1 MKKEKD
7 KEKLEEHILDEE
19 SELEEL
25 IEEPEQNET
34 APEPKEGPRT
44 SDEAPKGVPSIK
56 GDINIEGKES
66 NIDQNQF
73 REFVQTEPTAP
84 VLEEITGE
92 QELGG
97 RVFFT
102 PGMDTSVQD
111 DEGTFRYDLQ
121 AKEDEPKYHGD
132 YSTTR
137 QNLEELDTEKIG
149 RDIGQPRVRDA
160 GFVHAVEQTDS
171 PMQEKYH
178 EAQRIDMEKVG
189 RENPFETR
197 VKEVERKKL
206 DYEIK

>member
-1 MKKEKD
+1 MPKEVNESKQED
-7 KEKLEEHILDEE
+7 KEKEKQDD

-25 IEEPEQNET
+25 IEKPEQNET
-34 APEPKEGPRT
+34 APEGVP
-44 SDEAPKGVPSIK
+44 SDEA
-56 GDINIEGKES
+56 DEGKES

-73 REFVQTEPTAP
+73 REFLQTESTAP

-102 PGMDTSVQD
+102 PGMDTDVQD
-111 DEGTFRYDLQ
+111 EDNAFRYDIQ

-132 YSTTR
+132 YSTAR
-137 QNLEELDTEKIG
+137 QNLEEIDTAKIG
-149 RDIGQPRVRDA
+149 RDIGQPQVREA

-171 PMQEKYH
+171 PMQEKYQ
-178 EAQRIDMEKVG
+178 EAQKIDMEKVG
-189 RENPFETR
+189 RENLFETR

-206 DYEIK
+206 DYVIK